1 MRNIKLVIEYDGTG
15 YNGWQKQKDQKTIQE
30 EIENALEKI
39 LKNKVQLI
47 GSGRTDSGVHALG
60 QVANFKTDSNI
71 LPNELLM
78 ALNAMLSQDIVIV
91 DASYEKENFNSRI
104 SAKKKHYRYVINNSK
119 LPSAL
124 NKDREYHYKYYLDVD
139 NMKLAAKDLIGKHDF
154 RAFMAAGS
162 KAVDTKREL
171 YNIQINTLNGRII
184 IDVIGNG
191 FLYNMVRIIVGTLLD
206 IGSGRLDICTIKN
219 MLLTGDR
226 NLGGKTVPPQGLYL
240 VNVKYEN

>member
-15 YNGWQKQKDQKTIQE
+15 YNRCQKQKDQRTIQQ

-39 LKNKVQLI
+39 LKNKMHLI

-78 ALNAMLSQDIVIV
+78 ALNAMLPQDIVIV
-91 DASYEKENFNSRI
+91 DASYEKEDFNSRI

-162 KAVDTKREL
+162 KVVDTKREM
-171 YNIQINTLNGRII
+171 YDIKINTLNGRII

-240 VNVKYEN
+240 VNVEYEN